1 MRSTLGAI
9 QIEQGELEAGIDN
22 ALQAAHE
29 HHKEGTRNDKR
40 SVASNLASAAL
51 GNYRLGY
58 TEDAYDLLAQALDL
72 DDQEEMVKRVQTEI
86 KLPT

>member
-1 MRSTLGAI
+1 
-9 QIEQGELEAGIDN
+9 
-22 ALQAAHE
+22 
-29 HHKEGTRNDKR
+29 
-40 SVASNLASAAL
+40 VASNLASAAL